1 MTDHDQYFRYL
12 LKRSTLGHLY
22 RSRVLYPRLARRL
35 CGRTLDIGCGIGD
48 MLAFRPQ
55 TTGVDVNEH
64 TVRYCRER
72 GLDAYLMTPDVL
84 PFADASFDSVLL
96 DNVLEHIE
104 APTLLL
110 GEVRRVLVPGGR
122 FLVGVPG
129 QRGWESDSDHKVM
142 YDEASLRQT
151 VAGAG
156 FQEVETFHTPVG
168 RSSLLSRKLR
178 QYCLYGLFE
187 ARR

>member
-12 LKRSTLGHLY
+12 LKRSKLGHLY
-22 RSRVLYPRLARRL
+22 RTYWLYPRLVRRL
-35 CGRTLDIGCGIGD
+35 RGKTLDIGCGIGD

-64 TVRYCRER
+64 TLRFCRER
-72 GLDAYLMTPDVL
+72 GLEAHLMVPDVL
-84 PFADASFDSVLL
+84 PFADMSFDSVLL

-104 APTLLL
+104 VPAPLLA
-110 GEVRRVLVPGGR
+110 EVRRVLVPGGR

-129 QRGWESDSDHKVM
+129 QRGWQSDPDHKVM
-142 YDEASLRQT
+142 YDEGSLRTT
-151 VAGAG
+151 VERAG
-156 FQEVETFHTPVG
+156 FRSVEVLHTPIG
-168 RSSLLSRKLR
+168 KSSLLDRKLR

-187 ARR
+187 VSR